1 MIILLA
7 RYTVF
12 KYNSVKIFKFLSGGY
27 CSTCGGL
34 VSAIKKNMTPV
45 LKEEIEFSVSLG
57 SPFCPS

>member
-27 CSTCGGL
+27 CSTCGG
-34 VSAIKKNMTPV
+34 
-45 LKEEIEFSVSLG
+45 EFHI
-57 SPFCPS
+57 